1 MKPHLLLQGVISLCL
16 TRGIHVE
23 SVFTARLN
31 FVELKNLLN
40 FSGRYMFLSK
50 RRPQEVVRFKISAK
64 KAGK

>member
-1 MKPHLLLQGVISLCL
+1 MKRHLLLQGVISLCL

-23 SVFTARLN
+23 FVFTARLN
-31 FVELKNLLN
+31 FGELKNLLN